1 MLRKYIRRR
10 GHHPLMVAAAEPLVT
25 GAPERPLPSLP
36 SVFEVVSF
44 VYIASSFDPEAAFVG
59 SAG

>member
-1 MLRKYIRRR
+1 
-10 GHHPLMVAAAEPLVT
+10 MVAAAEPLVT